1 MNTKSITPKR
11 TSRLMRYEKVI
22 ATLVKYGFEDI
33 LSHPP
38 FNKMVPQKTILVP
51 ERNGR
56 KISQFTRYER
66 IRLVCE
72 ELGTTF
78 IKFAQIASN
87 RSDLLPEDL
96 IEELVKLQDNAP
108 PVSLDQIKTILK
120 DEIPRPINEILE
132 YFDDSPLASASI
144 AQVHRARLKGG
155 QEVILKI
162 QRPHIKSIIENDI
175 AILKN
180 IVSIIN
186 SYFPKYNA
194 YHPAELVKMFEDSI
208 REELSFQ
215 KEANNV
221 RHFKRM
227 FSENKDVYVPDIY
240 EELCT
245 DEIICMEYIDGYKI
259 TDLNKLKEL
268 GINGKDLTLRGIGLY
283 FEQVFE
289 HGFFH
294 ADPHPGNIFVLSDGR
309 IAFID
314 YGMMGYVTETD
325 KVDFARILLAMYQQD
340 VQGLKKGILKF
351 SRGLNKQKQ
360 KDLEYDVMY
369 FLRNYTDV
377 SLENI
382 DGNEA
387 MKGLNAL
394 FYEYKIK
401 IPSKLLLLLKAL
413 IIIEGVGLKLD
424 PDYDMI
430 ANIGPYVQRLLIKKY
445 NPKQVKKELL
455 KTFEESSLLLKE
467 LPEDVREII
476 RKVKEGKLHIE
487 FEHKGLDALYNT
499 MDIIVNRISFTLI
512 IVALLVASSIV
523 IMADLDPKIYNIS
536 AIGFFGLVISAILAF
551 RLLYSIAKHG
561 RF

>member
-1 MNTKSITPKR
+1 
-11 TSRLMRYEKVI
+11 MRYEKVI

-561 RF
+561 KF